1 MTGYLQYKGERF
13 GNLIV
18 VDVKEASVKGSRTKF
33 ICECDCGMSLEAIPR
48 LVVSGRV
55 VSCGC
60 SKISKA
66 QALGKKNRTHGMT
79 RTSEYGSWVAMKAR
93 CYDETR
99 ECYKNYGG
107 RGIRVCDRWLNSF
120 ELFFKDIGPKPGPE
134 YTVDRMD
141 NDGDYEP
148 DNCRW
153 ATRQEQSNNRRNS
166 KLIQYRG
173 SLRSLSEIARLH
185 NLSPKT
191 LARRVA
197 GQKLDEHVLD
207 NNVAPTA
214 GTDHPNADVL
224 YEMNGCSKNLFA
236 WCRELNLNYRTIHY
250 RIFKKGMAFKDAISP
265 NDMRKQK

>member
-1 MTGYLQYKGERF
+1 MTGYLEYKGERF
-13 GNLIV
+13 GSLII

-60 SKISKA
+60 AKISKA

-79 RTSEYGSWVAMKAR
+79 RTSEYRSWIAMKSR
-93 CYDETR
+93 CYDEDR
-99 ECYKNYGG
+99 EGYKNYGG
-107 RGIRVCDRWLNSF
+107 RGIKVCDRWLNSF

-134 YTVDRMD
+134 YTVDRID

-166 KLIQYRG
+166 KLIHYRG
-173 SLRSLSEIARLH
+173 SLKSLPEIARLH
-185 NLSPKT
+185 NLSPEK
-191 LARRVA
+191 LARCVA
-197 GQKLDEHVLD
+197 GQELDEHVLD
-207 NNVAPTA
+207 SNLALMARLGYLGA
-214 GTDHPNADVL
+214 GTL
-224 YEMNGCSKNLFA
+224 YEMNGRSKNLFA
-236 WCRELNLNYRTIHY
+236 WCQELNLNYRTIHY
-250 RIFKKGMAFKDAISP
+250 RIFKKGMAFKDAIVP
-265 NDMRKQK
+265 NDMRKHK